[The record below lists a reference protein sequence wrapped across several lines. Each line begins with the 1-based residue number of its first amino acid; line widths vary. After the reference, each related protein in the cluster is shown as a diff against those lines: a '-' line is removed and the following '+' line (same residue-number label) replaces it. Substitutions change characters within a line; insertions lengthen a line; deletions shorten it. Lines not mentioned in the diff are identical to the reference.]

1 MNQEDLSPVCRRAAF
16 RQLHESGHFIIPN
29 PWDIG
34 GARRL
39 EKLGFKALGLHQRRR
54 GLGAGQRGR
63 RVDADEALDHLRML
77 CAATDL
83 PVNADFE
90 AGFADSPEGVAANVT
105 LAVDTGV
112 AGVSIEDWS
121 GEQIYPLSL
130 AVERIAAARA
140 AIDASGQDVLLVGRS
155 EGFRIHKAPIAE
167 TIARLT
173 AYSAAGADVLY
184 APWVVDV
191 DEVAAIVAAV
201 APKPLNVLLHHPGVQ
216 VAELA
221 AVGVR
226 RLSVGARL
234 ASYAWAA
241 FEAAADLR
249 PRRGPLALRQR
260 NRITQ
265 ITQI

>member
-1 MNQEDLSPVCRRAAF
+1 MNREASARRAAF

-34 GARRL
+34 GVRRL
-39 EKLGFKALGLHQRRR
+39 EKLGFKALASTSAGAAWA
-54 GLGAGQRGR
+54 LGKQDGELSLT
-63 RVDADEALDHLRML
+63 EALEHLRLL

-90 AGFADSPEGVAANVT
+90 AGFADRPEGVAANVA

-121 GEQIYPLSL
+121 GEHIYPLSL

-140 AIDASGQDVLLVGRS
+140 AIDASGQDVLLVGRA
-155 EGFRIHKAPIAE
+155 EGYRFGEASIDQVIE
-167 TIARLT
+167 RLA

-191 DEVAAIVAAV
+191 DEVATIVAAV

-226 RLSVGARL
+226 RFSVGARL

-241 FEAAADLR
+241 FEAAAISVRDEGHL
-249 PRRGPLALRQR
+249 P
-260 NRITQ
+260 
-265 ITQI
+265 